1 MTDFWSWWV
10 ALLSIGCWI
19 FVTGTLIFVLRMRP
33 TLEEDG
39 TTGHTYDGI
48 KEYDKPMPRWWLAV
62 FWLSIVWAL
71 FYFALYPSL
80 GNWKGIATVE
90 QLDGTK
96 VHWTSVNEMEADYA
110 KNNQLFLDNFEKRFA
125 GMSVL
130 ELSDD
135 PRALKIGQALF
146 RQNCA
151 VCHGSNAR
159 GAAGFP
165 NLTDNDWLYG
175 GKTEN
180 IVETLTKGRIAGMP
194 AWQEKLGESG
204 VRAAAEYVMSI
215 SGRGGLDGALVTE
228 GAELF
233 KKNCAVCHGAAGMG
247 NQAVGAPNLTDN
259 IWLYG
264 GDRATIQHTL
274 RHGRAGVMPVFAHQL
289 GEERIQLVAAYVYQL
304 SKR

>member
-10 ALLSIGCWI
+10 ALLSIGCWL

-33 TLEEDG
+33 TLDEDG
-39 TTGHTYDGI
+39 TTGHVYDGI

-62 FWLSIVWAL
+62 FWMSIVWAV
-71 FYFALYPSL
+71 FYVALYPSL
-80 GNWKGIATVE
+80 GNWQGLATVE
-90 QLDGTK
+90 KLDGSK
-96 VHWTSVNEMEADYA
+96 VPWTSVNEMEADYA
-110 KNNQLFLDNFEKRFA
+110 KNNQVFLDNFEKRFA
-125 GMSVL
+125 GMSTL

-159 GAAGFP
+159 GATGFP

-175 GKTEN
+175 GSTEK
-180 IVETLTKGRIAGMP
+180 IVETLHKGRIAAMP

-204 VRAAAEYVMSI
+204 VRATAEYVMSI
-215 SGRGGLDGALVTE
+215 SGRGGLNGVLVAE
-228 GAELF
+228 GAEHF
-233 KKNCAVCHGAAGMG
+233 KKNCAVCHGANGAG
-247 NQAVGAPNLTDN
+247 NQALGAPNLTDS

-274 RHGRAGVMPVFAHQL
+274 RYGRAGVMPVFADQL

>member
-1 MTDFWSWWV
+1 
-10 ALLSIGCWI
+10 
-19 FVTGTLIFVLRMRP
+19 
-33 TLEEDG
+33 
-39 TTGHTYDGI
+39 
-48 KEYDKPMPRWWLAV
+48 
-62 FWLSIVWAL
+62 
-71 FYFALYPSL
+71 
-80 GNWKGIATVE
+80 
-90 QLDGTK
+90 
-96 VHWTSVNEMEADYA
+96 MEADYA
-110 KNNQLFLDNFEKRFA
+110 KNNQVFLDNFEKRFA
-125 GMSVL
+125 GMSTL

-159 GAAGFP
+159 GATGFP

-204 VRAAAEYVMSI
+204 VRATAEYVMSI
-215 SGRGGLDGALVTE
+215 SGRGGLNGTLVAE
-228 GAELF
+228 GADHF
-233 KKNCAVCHGAAGMG
+233 KKNCAVCHGANGAG
-247 NQAVGAPNLTDN
+247 NPALGAPNLTDN

-274 RHGRAGVMPVFAHQL
+274 RYGRAGVMPVFADKL

>member
-10 ALLSIGCWI
+10 ALISIGCWL

-62 FWLSIVWAL
+62 FWMSIVWGV
-71 FYFALYPSL
+71 FYVILYPSL

-96 VHWTSVNEMEADYA
+96 VNWTSVNEMEADYA
-110 KNNQLFLDNFEKRFA
+110 KNNQVFLDNFEKRFA

-130 ELSDD
+130 ELSED

-159 GAAGFP
+159 GATGFP
-165 NLTDNDWLYG
+165 NLTDNDWIYG
-175 GKTEN
+175 GKPEN

-204 VRAAAEYVMSI
+204 VRATAEYVMSL
-215 SGRGGLDGALVTE
+215 SGRGNLNTAWVAE
-228 GAELF
+228 GADHF
-233 KKNCAVCHGAAGMG
+233 KKNCAVCHGANGGG

-264 GDRATIQHTL
+264 GERDTIQHTL
-274 RHGRAGVMPVFAHQL
+274 RYGRAGVMPQFSDKL

>member
-10 ALLSIGCWI
+10 ALLSIGCWL
-19 FVTGTLIFVLRMRP
+19 FVTGTLIFVLKMRP

-62 FWLSIVWAL
+62 FWMSIVWGV
-71 FYFALYPSL
+71 FYVILYPSL

-90 QLDGTK
+90 QLDGSK
-96 VHWTSVNEMEADYA
+96 VNWTSVNEMEADYA
-110 KNNQLFLDNFEKRFA
+110 KNNQVFLDNFEKRFA
-125 GMSVL
+125 GMSTL

-159 GAAGFP
+159 GAVGFP

-175 GKTEN
+175 GSPEN
-180 IVETLTKGRIAGMP
+180 IVETLTKGRVAAMP
-194 AWQEKLGESG
+194 AWQQQLGESG
-204 VRAAAEYVMSI
+204 IRATAEYVMSL
-215 SGRGGLDGALVTE
+215 SGRGGLNSAWVAE
-228 GAELF
+228 GSDLY
-233 KKNCAVCHGAAGMG
+233 KKNCSVCHGANGLG
-247 NQAVGAPNLTDN
+247 NIALGAPNLTDN

-274 RHGRAGVMPVFAHQL
+274 RYGRAGVMPQFSDQL

>member
-1 MTDFWSWWV
+1 MTEFWSWWV
-10 ALLSIGCWI
+10 ALLSIGCWL
-19 FVTGTLIFVLRMRP
+19 FVTGTLIFVLKMRP

-39 TTGHTYDGI
+39 TTGHVYDGI

-62 FWLSIVWAL
+62 FWMSIVWAV
-71 FYFALYPSL
+71 FYVLLYPSL

-96 VHWTSVNEMEADYA
+96 VHWTAVNEMEADFA
-110 KNNQLFLDNFEKRFA
+110 KNNQVFLDNFEKRFA

-130 ELSDD
+130 DLSDD
-135 PRALKIGQALF
+135 PRALKIGQSLF

-165 NLTDNDWLYG
+165 NLTDNDWIYG
-175 GKTEN
+175 GSPEK
-180 IVETLTKGRIAGMP
+180 IVETLQKGRIAAMP
-194 AWQEKLGESG
+194 AWQEQLGESG
-204 VRAAAEYVMSI
+204 VRATAEYVMSV
-215 SGRGGLDGALVTE
+215 SGRGGLNGALVTE
-228 GAELF
+228 GADLF
-233 KKNCAVCHGAAGMG
+233 KKNCSVCHGANAAG
-247 NQAVGAPNLTDN
+247 NPALGAPNLTDN

-274 RHGRAGVMPVFAHQL
+274 RHGRAGVMPVFADTL